1 MPRHLPPISSLPKLV
16 LLVKGTRDPGLDRA
30 RLKEPHLHAA
40 IAKGM
45 GLRLAEGE
53 EAPPVSTANPKVQDV
68 MESMYESK
76 IGKAELKAPKAR
88 YYQANPAKQPAIG
101 KGSRVEIGLSLGV
114 AGKPVSQ
121 TTSNTEAVR

>member
-1 MPRHLPPISSLPKLV
+1 MPRHFPPISSLPKLV

-30 RLKEPHLHAA
+30 RLKESRLHA
-40 IAKGM
+40 AKGM

-101 KGSRVEIGLSLGV
+101 KGNRVEIGLSLGV